1 MECSICFGEC
11 DKPCELTCS
20 HSFCKPCLVQ
30 WLASPTQLEGPSCP
44 MCRGPILFKGL
55 QKIQGALEEKRW
67 NAAYDDTYA
76 ELFDELV
83 AHEQGMS
90 ARWLEAATAHSPT
103 LAAFFRQMGRE
114 VMTEHFAEMLEKMD
128 RTFQAMKTNGEHP
141 ELIKD
146 LIFDGD
152 INYEK
157 EVKRARR
164 HEWKGREPSRV
175 HAPQRR
181 TQMRRFV

>member
-1 MECSICFGEC
+1 MECAICFGEC
-11 DKPCELTCS
+11 DKPCRLTCN
-20 HSFCKPCLVQ
+20 HGFCKACIVQ

-55 QKIQGALEEKRW
+55 QKIQSALEEKRW

-83 AHEQGMS
+83 THEQGMS
-90 ARWLEAATAHSPT
+90 ARWLEAATEQPPR
-103 LAAFFRQMGRE
+103 LATFFLHMGRQ
-114 VMTEHFAEMLEKMD
+114 VMTEHFADMLHTMD
-128 RTFQAMKTNGEHP
+128 RTFQAMRANGEHP

>member
-1 MECSICFGEC
+1 
-11 DKPCELTCS
+11 
-20 HSFCKPCLVQ
+20 
-30 WLASPTQLEGPSCP
+30 
-44 MCRGPILFKGL
+44 
-55 QKIQGALEEKRW
+55 
-67 NAAYDDTYA
+67 
-76 ELFDELV
+76 
-83 AHEQGMS
+83 
-90 ARWLEAATAHSPT
+90 
-103 LAAFFRQMGRE
+103 
-114 VMTEHFAEMLEKMD
+114 MTEHFADMVQRMD
-128 RTFQAMKTNGEHP
+128 RTFHAMRTNGEHP

-164 HEWKGREPSRV
+164 HIWKGREPSRV

>member
-1 MECSICFGEC
+1 
-11 DKPCELTCS
+11 
-20 HSFCKPCLVQ
+20 
-30 WLASPTQLEGPSCP
+30 

-55 QKIQGALEEKRW
+55 QKIQSALEEKRW
-67 NAAYDDTYA
+67 NAAYDDVYA

-83 AHEQGMS
+83 THEQGMS
-90 ARWLEAATAHSPT
+90 ARWLEAATEQSPN
-103 LAAFFRQMGRE
+103 LARFFRQLGRDI
-114 VMTEHFAEMLEKMD
+114 MTEHFAEMLEKMD
-128 RTFQAMKTNGEHP
+128 RTFKAMKTNGEHP
-141 ELIKD
+141 EIIKD
-146 LIFDGD
+146 LVFDGD

-164 HEWKGREPSRV
+164 YAWKGREPHRV